1 MRFSLVT
8 TFAAAL
14 LLAACS
20 TPEDTSST
28 TSGSGSSGT
37 GTTSQSSNS
46 SGTTSSSIPGPA
58 AGSQEELT
66 VEVGDRVFFDY
77 DQYNIRADQ
86 RGTVEALAAWLDTN
100 PSVTLTIEGHCDE
113 RGTREYNLALGERR
127 ANSVRDYL
135 VALGINPARLST
147 VSYGEERPAVLG
159 SNESAWAQNRRGVF
173 AVN

>member
-20 TPEDTSST
+20 TPSEEAST
-28 TSGSGSSGT
+28 TSGSGTSGT
-37 GTTSQSSNS
+37 GTTSQSTDSTAS
-46 SGTTSSSIPGPA
+46 QTIPGPA
-58 AGSQEELT
+58 PGSMEQLT

-77 DQYNIRADQ
+77 DAYNIRADQ
-86 RGTVEALAAWLDTN
+86 RGTVEALAAWLETY
-100 PSVTLTIEGHCDE
+100 PSVTLTIEGHADE

-135 VALGINPARLST
+135 VALGITPARLSS

-159 SNESAWAQNRRGVF
+159 SNDSAWAQNRRGVF
-173 AVN
+173 VVN

>member
-20 TPEDTSST
+20 TPSEEAST

-37 GTTSQSSNS
+37 GTTSSPSAGEQSP
-46 SGTTSSSIPGPA
+46 TLPGPA
-58 AGSQEELT
+58 AGTQEELT

-86 RGTVEALAAWLDTN
+86 RGTVEALAAWLDAN
-100 PSVTLTIEGHCDE
+100 PGKTLAIEGHCDE

-135 VALGINPARLST
+135 VALGVNPARLST

-159 SNESAWAQNRRGVF
+159 SNDSAWAQNRRGTFV
-173 AVN
+173 VN

>member
-127 ANSVRDYL
+127 AQAVERMMKVL
-135 VALGINPARLST
+135 GVAGNRIKT
-147 VSYGEERPAVLG
+147 VSYGEEKPLCQEHD
-159 SNESAWAQNRRGVF
+159 ESCWRQNRRAEIGY
-173 AVN
+173 

>member
-20 TPEDTSST
+20 TPSEDSGAA
-28 TSGSGSSGT
+28 SGSGSSGT
-37 GTTSQSSNS
+37 GTTSQSST
-46 SGTTSSSIPGPA
+46 SGTDSQTIPGPG
-58 AGSQEELT
+58 AGTQEELT
-66 VEVGDRVFFDY
+66 VEVGDRVFFDF
-77 DQYNIRADQ
+77 DKYNIRADQ

-135 VALGINPARLST
+135 VALGINPGRLST

-159 SNESAWAQNRRGVF
+159 SNDSAWAQNRRGVF
-173 AVN
+173 VVN

>member
-20 TPEDTSST
+20 TPEETTSST
-28 TSGSGSSGT
+28 GGSGSSGT
-37 GTTSQSSNS
+37 GTTTQSTAGTDSQ
-46 SGTTSSSIPGPA
+46 TIPGPG
-58 AGSQEELT
+58 AGTQEELT
-66 VEVGDRVFFDY
+66 VEVGDRVFFDF
-77 DQYNIRADQ
+77 DKYNIRPDQ

-135 VALGINPARLST
+135 VALGINPGRLTT

-159 SNESAWAQNRRGVF
+159 SNDSAWAQNRRGAFV
-173 AVN
+173 VN

>member
-20 TPEDTSST
+20 TPSEEAST

-37 GTTSQSSNS
+37 GTTTQSS
-46 SGTTSSSIPGPA
+46 GATTSTIPGPQP
-58 AGSQEELT
+58 GTQEELT

-77 DQYNIRADQ
+77 DKYDIRADQ

-100 PSVTLTIEGHCDE
+100 PSVTLTIEGHADE

-127 ANSVRDYL
+127 ANAVRDYL
-135 VALGINPARLST
+135 VALGTNPARLTT

-159 SNESAWAQNRRGVF
+159 SNDSAWAQNRRGVF
-173 AVN
+173 VVN

>member
-20 TPEDTSST
+20 TPSEEAST
-28 TSGSGSSGT
+28 TSGSGTSGT
-37 GTTSQSSNS
+37 GTTQSQSS
-46 SGTTSSSIPGPA
+46 SGTDSQTIPGPA
-58 AGSQEELT
+58 PGSMEQLT
-66 VEVGDRVFFDY
+66 VEVGDRVFFDF
-77 DQYNIRADQ
+77 DAYNIRADQ
-86 RGTVEALAAWLDTN
+86 RGTVEALAAWLETY
-100 PSVTLTIEGHCDE
+100 PSVTLSIEGHCDE

-173 AVN
+173 VVN

>member
-20 TPEDTSST
+20 TPSEEAST

-37 GTTSQSSNS
+37 GTTSQSS
-46 SGTTSSSIPGPA
+46 SGDTGSTISRPA
-58 AGSQEELT
+58 AGTQEDLT
-66 VEVGDRVFFDY
+66 VEVGDRVFFDFDKY
-77 DQYNIRADQ
+77 DIRADQ

-100 PSVTLTIEGHCDE
+100 PSVALSIEGHCDE

-135 VALGINPARLST
+135 VALGVNPARLST

-173 AVN
+173 VVN

>member
-20 TPEDTSST
+20 TPSEEAST
-28 TSGSGSSGT
+28 TSGTGSSGT
-37 GTTSQSSNS
+37 GTTQSES
-46 SGTTSSSIPGPA
+46 SAGTTAQTIPGPA

-66 VEVGDRVFFDY
+66 VEVGDRVFFDF
-77 DQYNIRADQ
+77 DKYNIRADQ
-86 RGTVEALAAWLDTN
+86 RGTVEALAAWLDAN
-100 PSVTLTIEGHCDE
+100 PAVTLTIEGHCDE

-135 VALGINPARLST
+135 VALGTNPARLST

-159 SNESAWAQNRRGVF
+159 SNDSSWAQNRRGVF
-173 AVN
+173 VVN

>member
-20 TPEDTSST
+20 TPSEEAST

-37 GTTSQSSNS
+37 GTTSESSA
-46 SGTTSSSIPGPA
+46 GTTSPIPGPA

-77 DQYNIRADQ
+77 DAYDVRADQ
-86 RGTVEALAAWLDTN
+86 RATVEALAAWLDTN
-100 PSVTLTIEGHCDE
+100 PSVTLTIEGHADE

-135 VALGINPARLST
+135 VALGTNPARLST

-159 SNESAWAQNRRGVF
+159 SNDSAWAQNRRGVF
-173 AVN
+173 VVN

>member
-20 TPEDTSST
+20 TPSEEAST
-28 TSGSGSSGT
+28 TTGSGTSGT
-37 GTTSQSSNS
+37 GTTSQTTT
-46 SGTTSSSIPGPA
+46 GTQGSTIPGPA

-66 VEVGDRVFFDY
+66 VEVGDRIFFDF
-77 DQYNIRADQ
+77 DMYNIRADQ
-86 RGTVEALAAWLDTN
+86 RGTVEALAAWLDAN

-135 VALGINPARLST
+135 VALGTNPARLTS

-159 SNESAWAQNRRGVF
+159 SNESAWAQNRRGAFV
-173 AVN
+173 VN

>member
-20 TPEDTSST
+20 TPEDTSSQ

-37 GTTSQSSNS
+37 GTTSSTTNGATTQS
-46 SGTTSSSIPGPA
+46 TIPGPA

-66 VEVGDRVFFDY
+66 VEVGDRVFFDF

-159 SNESAWAQNRRGVF
+159 SNESSWAQNRRGVF